1 MLIYNTTFH
10 CEKSCYDEFV
20 AWMRTQY
27 IPLAMQHK
35 GVAEPRMARI
45 MAQDENDGIS
55 ISVQFTTTSL
65 DTLSA
70 WYEVCGAKL
79 VEQLESKFQQRVVGF
94 STIMQQIEL

>member
-20 AWMRTQY
+20 AWMRAEF
-27 IPLAMQHK
+27 IPAATQHK
-35 GVAEPRMARI
+35 GVSEPRMARI
-45 MAQDENDGIS
+45 MAQEENDGIS
-55 ISVQFTTTSL
+55 ISVQFNTASL

-70 WYEVCGAKL
+70 WYEACGGAL
-79 VEQLESKFQQRVVGF
+79 VKQLESKFQQRVVGF

>member
-20 AWMRTQY
+20 AWMRTEF
-27 IPLAMQHK
+27 IPQAMQHG
-35 GVAEPRMARI
+35 GVSGARMARI
-45 MAQDENDGIS
+45 MTQEENEGES
-55 ISVQFTTTSL
+55 ISVQFCTASL

-70 WYEVCGAKL
+70 WYEACGAKL
-79 VEQLESKFQQRVVGF
+79 VKRLEEKFQQRVVGF